1 MISAWRLHLRPRL
14 RNAASQVRRRL
25 GWHVLALIVVLLC
38 VTLIVLE
45 LVPAR
50 TFVRTTFT
58 AMIETQEVRL
68 RLGER
73 QATLTGISG
82 SRILARELD
91 TADDGAEAALFDLSD
106 PSSQAVSSADGDLEL
121 SAGAP
126 GSYLELD
133 RLWLPP
139 RAAVKVV
146 SGGRDSTL
154 SIEFIEPGDSDR
166 IDARLVWRGGI
177 GSPMED
183 DVATSVG
190 SRIWQAGKP
199 SLTIDGARISGL
211 IPTPVPLSAVAFD
224 RVVSGDQYQNP
235 ASAVIGGDLQFD
247 IAGFPGRPL
256 SIREGETLSFGGL
269 DAQMLNL
276 SLSDRGLRFLLIGS
290 ADSVSLGFLTN
301 HRDVQPSM
309 LDAILARESL
319 TILASALF
327 AMLLALMGAINF
339 GGRK

>member
-1 MISAWRLHLRPRL
+1 MISARRLHLRQRL
-14 RNAASQVRRRL
+14 RDAALRARRRL

-50 TFVRTTFT
+50 TLVRTTFT
-58 AMIETQEVRL
+58 AAIETQEVRL

-91 TADDGAEAALFDLSD
+91 PADDGAEAGLFDLSD
-106 PSSQAVSSADGDLEL
+106 PSSQALSSADGDLEL
-121 SAGAP
+121 TAEAAD
-126 GSYLELD
+126 SYLELD

-139 RAAVKVV
+139 RAAVKIT

-154 SIEFIEPGDSDR
+154 GIAFMEPRDGGR
-166 IDARLVWRGGI
+166 IDARLVWRGAI
-177 GSPMED
+177 GSSAKD
-183 DVATSVG
+183 DGASSVG
-190 SRIWQAGKP
+190 SRIWQASKP
-199 SLTIDGARISGL
+199 SLAIDGARISGL
-211 IPTPVPLSAVAFD
+211 IPTPIPLSAVAFD
-224 RVVSGDQYQNP
+224 RVVSGDEYQSP
-235 ASAVIGGDLQFD
+235 ASAVIRGDLQFD

-256 SIREGETLSFGGL
+256 SIREGETLSFEGL

-290 ADSVSLGFLTN
+290 ADSVSLGFLAN